1 MPKNP
6 KKLPN
11 LGFLDPQ
18 IVRYTKQY
26 INSMTVKFLEKS
38 VRKHPYLSLK
48 RGVNA
53 DFLTT
58 VTGQTP
64 LLWFFSLYGSM
75 QNLTYF

>member
-1 MPKNP
+1 V
-6 KKLPN
+6 PN

-18 IVRYTKQY
+18 IVRHTKQY

-38 VRKHPYLSLK
+38 VRKHPYIILK

-53 DFLTT
+53 CNMPM

-64 LLWFFSLYGSM
+64 LLWFFAYMGFM
-75 QNLTYF
+75 QNLGFFRTPFLSF